1 MDRAAL
7 IAQILISFNIYQMR
21 VNGGSNYVPT
31 VINLTVS
38 LKKKLLKLLI
48 AKKGKK
54 GIFPK
59 PRDWNQE
66 TGNFLKNKL
75 TYRIC
80 PL

>member
-38 LKKKLLKLLI
+38 LKKKTIKTI
-48 AKKGKK
+48 DCQKKAKKGF
-54 GIFPK
+54 FP
-59 PRDWNQE
+59 NQE